1 MVLVVVAVVLL
12 FAVVVVV
19 VVAAA
24 GVAILDA
31 AKIANV
37 NRVATDA
44 TTM

>member
-19 VVAAA
+19 AAA

-31 AKIANV
+31 AMIANV